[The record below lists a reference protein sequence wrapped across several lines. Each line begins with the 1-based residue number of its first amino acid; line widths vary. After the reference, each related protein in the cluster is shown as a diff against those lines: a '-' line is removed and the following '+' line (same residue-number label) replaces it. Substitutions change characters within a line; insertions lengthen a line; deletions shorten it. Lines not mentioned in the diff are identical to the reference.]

1 MGKAQQPK
9 KEAAQAP
16 EPASF
21 NLPLT
26 GVETHAHLNGKY
38 FAEDREAAL
47 ARAKAA
53 GIARIG
59 QVFMCSDFWR
69 AGRALFDAHP
79 EVFFLL
85 GVHPNE
91 SQRLTDDELKN
102 IKAAVLEDRRIKALG
117 EMGLDYHWK
126 EAPPEMQQEAFK
138 KQIRLAKDLSMPIA
152 IHCRDAVEDTLRI
165 LREEECKN
173 YPVLWHCFG
182 GNTDLALRVLDNG
195 WHISI
200 PGTVTYPANN
210 DLREAIKHIPAD
222 RLVME
227 TDCPFLPP
235 VPHRGARNEPAYLVF
250 TIQAMAEAR
259 GVSPAELWTSCGQ
272 TAIKF
277 FNLDPLD

>member
-1 MGKAQQPK
+1 MAKAQQPK
-9 KEAAQAP
+9 KEKAP
-16 EPASF
+16 APDPASF
-21 NLPLT
+21 NMPLT

-38 FAEDREAAL
+38 FTEDREATL

-59 QVFMCSDFWR
+59 QVFMCSEYWR
-69 AGRALFDAHP
+69 AGKDFFNNHP

-91 SQRLTDDELKN
+91 ANRLTDEELN
-102 IKAAVLEDRRIKALG
+102 GIRAAVNEDKRIKALG
-117 EMGLDYHWK
+117 EMGLDYYWK
-126 EAPPEMQQEAFK
+126 DVSPEVQQTAFK
-138 KQIRLAKDLSMPIA
+138 KQINLAKELNLPIA
-152 IHCRDAVEDTLRI
+152 IHCRDAVEDTLKV
-165 LREEECKN
+165 LTEENCKN

-182 GNTDLALRVLDNG
+182 GDTELALRILDMG

-200 PGTVTYPANN
+200 PGTVTYPANAPM
-210 DLREAIKHIPAD
+210 REAIKHIPLD

-235 VPHRGARNEPAYLVF
+235 VPHRGGRNEPAYLVF
-250 TIQAMAEAR
+250 TIQTMAEAK
-259 GVSPAELWTSCGQ
+259 GISAAELWTSCGQ

-277 FNLDPLD
+277 FSLEPL